1 MPGERPTYSRATVT
15 ITYVENG
22 TAVGPNRPKLR
33 YSFLAQAWCSVLTV
47 FLVWAQVGDVNGM
60 LVSRRFLCI
69 SQAPLRSPLFTPVLQ
84 WQSRGKMVYLTGVS
98 EYKHGTPSMLAVYPC
113 VTVAIQG

>member
-84 WQSRGKMVYLTGVS
+84 WQSRGEWRISQGWELES
-98 EYKHGTPSMLAVYPC
+98 AAARAAAAVRDAE
-113 VTVAIQG
+113 V